1 MVAEFN
7 RRLGAGAAAAVGVM
21 VTVCTSQ
28 VGDGVKWIELVLIS
42 VAVTTWVWDS

>member
-1 MVAEFN
+1 MAEFN
-7 RRLGAGAAAAVGVM
+7 NKGAGAVAVGVM

-28 VGDGVKWIELVLIS
+28 VGEGVKWMELVLIS